1 MAVGNFCKYPPSP
14 PAIAKELWEVQ
25 TSIFSKSLSITEEIS
40 MISEPFKSKMEIN
53 NEDRVDLICC
63 LEELLTLSSIS
74 MMRGAKKVHLNLT
87 KQLFL
92 HSFQSIQTSLHS
104 AKLLNGD
111 RVKSAKFTKSQTC
124 HKCES
129 FLSDKSWLFQATMNS
144 ECYWIEVPF
153 PMILILHFCKVYVIN
168 LLQFK
173 SLFVWSLASAC
184 VIFSIKELAA
194 PFFAQLC

>member
-1 MAVGNFCKYPPSP
+1 
-14 PAIAKELWEVQ
+14 
-25 TSIFSKSLSITEEIS
+25 
-40 MISEPFKSKMEIN
+40 MISEPFKSKMKIN

-124 HKCES
+124 HKCEP
-129 FLSDKSWLFQATMNS
+129 FLSEKAGF
-144 ECYWIEVPF
+144 F
-153 PMILILHFCKVYVIN
+153 K
-168 LLQFK
+168 LQFRM
-173 SLFVWSLASAC
+173 LLN
-184 VIFSIKELAA
+184 
-194 PFFAQLC
+194 